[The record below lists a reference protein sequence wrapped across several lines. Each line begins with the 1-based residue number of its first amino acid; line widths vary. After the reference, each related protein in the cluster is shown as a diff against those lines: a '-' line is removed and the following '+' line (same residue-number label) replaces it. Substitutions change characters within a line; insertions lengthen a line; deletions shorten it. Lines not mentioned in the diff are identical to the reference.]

1 MKLFLTFLFGIT
13 LLILYINGYSQP
25 QKLDTIKHINME
37 VIELTGVEGQTPV
50 EGTYNGSVTV
60 QDGKLLNDH
69 HESGFLPQ
77 SLKQVTG
84 KYVDNEGNG
93 VPGVSIFVKG
103 TDNGTI
109 TDSEGKFSLHVP
121 EEAILIVSFVG
132 ISSQEVKVGQNS
144 MIDILITGNGMFTRY
159 WSCTSHKENPHC
171 AKEKK
176 DLKRTHSPNEIYVLK
191 H

>member
-13 LLILYINGYSQP
+13 FLILFINCYSQS
-25 QKLDTIKHINME
+25 QKLDTIKHINLE
-37 VIELTGVEGQTPV
+37 VNELTGVEVHTSV
-50 EGTYNGSVTV
+50 KGTNNGSVSV

-69 HESGFLPQ
+69 LESDFLSQ

-84 KYVDNEGNG
+84 KYVDNDGNG

-103 TDNGTI
+103 TANGTI
-109 TDSEGKFSLHVP
+109 TDGEGKFSLHAP
-121 EEAILIVSFVG
+121 EKAILIISFVG
-132 ISSQEVKVGQNS
+132 MSSQEVKVGQNS
-144 MIDILITGNGMFTRY
+144 MIDVLLTENGMFTRY

-171 AKEKK
+171 AKEKN